1 MLASSAP
8 PPLPVPALASKA
20 QQCRSGVLSG
30 PHSAAPPPL
39 AWQAGRPESAKPGR
53 YFFQKRHLAPWQA
66 HNSCAGSRGW
76 PGSAVCLGCCLFG
89 LSPADTAFSLL
100 GRPLPPHPS
109 RGRGRGWGDLRAPEG
124 SAPCLSLGSDAADP
138 PGHHLLPTCIWAGGL
153 TFPSPQFPQLGNM
166 SHHHLHKL
174 FCRLI
179 WPGSDFPA
187 EYLTLFPSCM
197 NPPPLSMG
205 TASFAFS
212 NLQNLCNPRALA
224 LVLASLSNF

>member
-1 MLASSAP
+1 MHGRQAGQG
-8 PPLPVPALASKA
+8 VPS
-20 QQCRSGVLSG
+20 QEDIFSRSGIWL
-30 PHSAAPPPL
+30 L
-39 AWQAGRPESAKPGR
+39 GRRTS
-53 YFFQKRHLAPWQA
+53 
-66 HNSCAGSRGW
+66 SCAGSRGW

-124 SAPCLSLGSDAADP
+124 SAPCLSMGSDAADP
-138 PGHHLLPTCIWAGGL
+138 PGRHLLPTCIWAGGL
-153 TFPSPQFPQLGNM
+153 TFLSPQFPQLGNM

-187 EYLTLFPSCM
+187 EYLTLFPSCT
-197 NPPPLSMG
+197 NPPPLSMSV
-205 TASFAFS
+205 ASFAFS
-212 NLQNLCNPRALA
+212 NLQNLCNTRALA
-224 LVLASLSNF
+224 LALASVQLQNSWFLLALLVATQRPPLLRGFP